1 VTPEQLVLMESL
13 AKELDC
19 GREED
24 ADALSALLAEREHLL
39 AIIGD
44 DLLPRYE
51 AACEYCRGSRFACN
65 RMVDRLG
72 MAGCIAPYVR
82 ALAAPADAAPPNECV

>member
-1 VTPEQLVLMESL
+1 MTSDPDWRCVWGLYTQDTV
-13 AKELDC
+13 
-19 GREED
+19 
-24 ADALSALLAEREHLL
+24 DALSALLAERERLL

-82 ALAAPADAAPPNECV
+82 ALAAPADAAP